1 MFSKS
6 ALPLAFGLMSLC
18 LSAAGF
24 GQQVCLPAPRLLTVT
39 PMGGQIGTSVEV
51 SITGENIE
59 DVSALLFSTPKITA
73 KPVVG
78 ADGKPAENK
87 FLVTI
92 APDAPAGVHDARV
105 MSRLGV
111 SAVRAFSVGSLPELT
126 RSKPNNSVE
135 TALPLPLNSIC
146 NAVMTGRAVDFYS
159 FQGVK
164 GKRMVVDCAAMGID
178 SKLTPVVIV
187 ADAQGRD
194 LVVNR
199 KGGMLDFTP
208 PADGTYLVKLHSL
221 TFQGGAQHFY
231 RLALQE
237 VQGDAPT
244 PHQASTAR
252 VSSMSWPPQ
261 GLPAAAQSKETEPN
275 NKHAQAQKIT
285 LPCDLSGSFFPA
297 ADVDTYEFA
306 AKKGETWWVEV
317 ASERLGLATDP
328 FVLAQRVT
336 KTGDQETLTDV
347 AELYDIASP
356 MKAGFYAPGSRYSG
370 PPYDAGSSDVLGK
383 VEITEDG
390 VYRLQVRDLY
400 GGTRSDTGNIY
411 RLIVRQAAPDF
422 SLVAWAAHM
431 VLRQNDFGTISK
443 PVALR
448 AGTTMAFEVVVVR
461 RDGFDGDIELGMED
475 LPPGVTASGL
485 TIPAGKVQGMMF
497 ITAAENAQ
505 SAFSVAKIF
514 GRAQINGA
522 SVTRPCRLASME
534 WPVDYAPSEFPKS
547 RLLSDMPVS
556 VIDSEKAP
564 ASMAAIENKTWEAK
578 AGETLKIPLRLTWR
592 NEFNGASVKFK
603 AYGTIFGG
611 MKEIEVP
618 IKAATSEAIIDLA
631 ALKINPGE
639 YTLAFSGVAITKYRY
654 NPDAV
659 KIAEDEEKKAAQQ
672 VASLTDAAKNL
683 ADGVAAAPAAG
694 KSEATIAAKIAAEKQ
709 KLAEAAMTE
718 TSKRLKTITNAATPK
733 DILHVFV
740 SEPIR
745 ISVKAGQLGS
755 TTVATTKN

>member
-1 MFSKS
+1 
-6 ALPLAFGLMSLC
+6 
-18 LSAAGF
+18 
-24 GQQVCLPAPRLLTVT
+24 
-39 PMGGQIGTSVEV
+39 
-51 SITGENIE
+51 
-59 DVSALLFSTPKITA
+59 
-73 KPVVG
+73 
-78 ADGKPAENK
+78 
-87 FLVTI
+87 
-92 APDAPAGVHDARV
+92 
-105 MSRLGV
+105 
-111 SAVRAFSVGSLPELT
+111 AVRAFSVGSLPELT

-146 NAVMTGRAVDFYS
+146 NAVITSRAVDYYS
-159 FQGVK
+159 FQGMK
-164 GKRMVVDCAAMGID
+164 GKRVVVDCAAMGID

-194 LVVNR
+194 LLVNR
-199 KGGMLDFTP
+199 TGGMLDFTP
-208 PADGTYLVKLHSL
+208 PADGTYMVKLHSL

-237 VQGDAPT
+237 VQGDAPA

-261 GLPAAAQSKETEPN
+261 GLAAAAPSKETEPN

-285 LPCDLSGSFFPA
+285 LPCDMSGSFFPA

-328 FVLAQRVT
+328 FVLVQRVT

-356 MKAGFYAPGSRYSG
+356 MKAGVYAPASRYSG

-383 VEITEDG
+383 VEIKEDG

-461 RDGFDGDIELGMED
+461 RDGFDGDIELGMEG

-556 VIDSEKAP
+556 VIDCEKAP

-592 NEFNGASVKFK
+592 NDFNGTSVKFK

-631 ALKINPGE
+631 ALKTPPGE

-672 VASLTDAAKNL
+672 VASLTDAAKKL

-694 KSEATIAAKIAAEKQ
+694 KSEATNAAKIAAEKQ
-709 KLAEAAMTE
+709 KLAETALSEA
-718 TSKRLKTITNAATPK
+718 SKRLKTITNAAAPK
-733 DILHVFV
+733 DILHIFV

-745 ISVKAGQLGS
+745 ISVKAGQVGS
-755 TTVATTKN
+755 TTVATTKK